1 MMKYLGLFSI
11 ILLSLITAVNSFE
24 ALPYVHIDFAHYF
37 RLAQCQAKCTEKYGI
52 VATRQLLDGTERRYF
67 NVTNDEFIWCDRG
80 CTHGRI
86 FTKKQSRSAQ
96 VTAAFKDGQTFWIN
110 SATDNGTDGKSI
122 IEAVEV
128 LCINPA
134 ISDSV
139 TGFVDSLTAKIAGIV
154 KTDFVAPVRYIAQ
167 WKQMILLRGGISEE
181 TKWITASIEELPI
194 MKVEQLQPGIF
205 YQFMITAIGPNGRIG
220 KGIASDWLHA
230 PSIGSTG
237 LQPNTPLQIK
247 SQFNS
252 DDGISAL
259 VSWPSIIPLPTVSPS
274 VAAASA
280 SASTFRPSSVGTT
293 SPLTGIKLI
302 PSLTS
307 CHFQVFIEN
316 GTSFNTDT
324 FEKDESEGFL
334 LHNLAFSS
342 DYKIKLRT
350 FVPGDLNLF
359 ESITTWPLETLY
371 QSISCSQVHG
381 KGSLECDP
389 EPVENLSIH
398 VNQEAASAMIEW
410 KPAVD
415 SSKVLLYQLVYYPIA
430 SSSSPTFK
438 SNDRCSMEQISQYL
452 SASTTKSTV
461 ILPTK
466 SECKFEVKLIT
477 YDLIGREAVAT
488 KTFTFSPPVL
498 DEIQAN
504 LAGFWIF
511 IAPAALL
518 ILLCLIVQCARCCEK
533 RSKKVA
539 AMSKSRYPEN
549 V

>member
-1 MMKYLGLFSI
+1 
-11 ILLSLITAVNSFE
+11 
-24 ALPYVHIDFAHYF
+24 
-37 RLAQCQAKCTEKYGI
+37 
-52 VATRQLLDGTERRYF
+52 
-67 NVTNDEFIWCDRG
+67 
-80 CTHGRI
+80 
-86 FTKKQSRSAQ
+86 
-96 VTAAFKDGQTFWIN
+96 
-110 SATDNGTDGKSI
+110 
-122 IEAVEV
+122 
-128 LCINPA
+128 
-134 ISDSV
+134 
-139 TGFVDSLTAKIAGIV
+139 
-154 KTDFVAPVRYIAQ
+154 
-167 WKQMILLRGGISEE
+167 MILLRGGISEE

-205 YQFMITAIGPNGRIG
+205 YQFMITAVGPNGRIG
-220 KGIASDWLHA
+220 KGVSSDWLQA

-237 LQPNTPLQIK
+237 IQPNTQLQIK

-259 VSWPSIIPLPTVSPS
+259 VSWPSIIPLPTVPPSLVSP
-274 VAAASA
+274 
-280 SASTFRPSSVGTT
+280 STFRPSSVGTT
-293 SPLTGIKLI
+293 SPLTGIKVI

-316 GTSFNTDT
+316 GTTFNTDT

-334 LHNLAFSS
+334 LHNLAYSS

-350 FVPGDLNLF
+350 FVPGDSNLF

-398 VNQEAASAMIEW
+398 VNQESASATIEW

-415 SSKVLLYQLVYYPIA
+415 SSKVLLYQLVYYPI
-430 SSSSPTFK
+430 SSSSSSSSTSSSSTIK
-438 SNDRCSMEQISQYL
+438 CSMEQISQYL

-539 AMSKSRYPEN
+539 AMSKSAFPEN

>member
-1 MMKYLGLFSI
+1 MK
-11 ILLSLITAVNSFE
+11 
-24 ALPYVHIDFAHYF
+24 
-37 RLAQCQAKCTEKYGI
+37 
-52 VATRQLLDGTERRYF
+52 
-67 NVTNDEFIWCDRG
+67 
-80 CTHGRI
+80 
-86 FTKKQSRSAQ
+86 
-96 VTAAFKDGQTFWIN
+96 
-110 SATDNGTDGKSI
+110 
-122 IEAVEV
+122 
-128 LCINPA
+128 
-134 ISDSV
+134 
-139 TGFVDSLTAKIAGIV
+139 
-154 KTDFVAPVRYIAQ
+154 
-167 WKQMILLRGGISEE
+167 
-181 TKWITASIEELPI
+181 
-194 MKVEQLQPGIF
+194 
-205 YQFMITAIGPNGRIG
+205 G
-220 KGIASDWLHA
+220 KGVASEWLQA
-230 PSIGSTG
+230 PSVSSTG

-259 VSWPSIIPLPTVSPS
+259 VSWPSITPLPTVPPS
-274 VAAASA
+274 TAAT
-280 SASTFRPSSVGTT
+280 ASTFRPASVGTT

-316 GTSFNTDT
+316 GTTFNTDT

-342 DYKIKLRT
+342 EYKIKLRT
-350 FVPGDLNLF
+350 FVPGDSNLF
-359 ESITTWPLETLY
+359 ESITTWPLETQY

-389 EPVENLSIH
+389 EPVENLSIQI
-398 VNQEAASAMIEW
+398 NTESATALIEW

-415 SSKVLLYQLVYYPIA
+415 SSKVLLYQLVYYPI
-430 SSSSPTFK
+430 SSTSTIK
-438 SNDRCSMEQISQYL
+438 ANDKCSMEQISQYL

-461 ILPTK
+461 KLPTK

-488 KTFTFSPPVL
+488 KTFIFSPPVL

-518 ILLCLIVQCARCCEK
+518 ILLCLIIQCARCCEK
-533 RSKKVA
+533 KRSEKVA
-539 AMSKSRYPEN
+539 AMSKFSYPEN